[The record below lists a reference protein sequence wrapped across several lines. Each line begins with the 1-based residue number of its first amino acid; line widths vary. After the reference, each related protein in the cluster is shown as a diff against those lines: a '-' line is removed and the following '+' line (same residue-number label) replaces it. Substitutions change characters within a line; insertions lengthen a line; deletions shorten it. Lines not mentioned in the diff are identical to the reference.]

1 MSNIALRR
9 AALNL
14 DKALDAS
21 RETGQDQSVTYGR
34 VIAAHEELK
43 LALKATEKAAP
54 KLPQLKRGTDL
65 LPPKAA

>member
-1 MSNIALRR
+1 MNTTALRR

-21 RETGQDQSVTYGR
+21 RETGQDQAITYGR

-43 LALKATEKAAP
+43 LALKASAKPAP
-54 KLPQLKRGTDL
+54 KLPTLKRGTDL
-65 LPPKAA
+65 LPKKAA